1 MEEYGYF
8 EDKDV
13 QGVTRAGT
21 DRLYL
26 LDFHKVESIEKINV
40 EFGDFDFSGLYLLRD
55 STKNKIYVGESS
67 NVQGRIEGHM
77 KESPVVGFEFD
88 KITLIWDGRPTTT
101 SHFSEEAFRKSLE
114 KICIKVF
121 DTNYSKYKYVNSVT
135 NPKVTNVHTKSS
147 VARFTNDL
155 YFLLYKFHLIH
166 TIPEV

>member
-8 EDKDV
+8 EDKDA

-26 LDFHKVESIEKINV
+26 LDFHVKLIEKINV
-40 EFGDFDFSGLYLLRD
+40 EFGDFNFSGLYLLRD
-55 STKNKIYVGESS
+55 TTKIYVGESS
-67 NVQGRIEGHM
+67 NVRGRIEGHM
-77 KESPVVGFEFD
+77 KESPVEGFEFD
-88 KITLIWDGRPTTT
+88 KITIIWDGRPTTT

-121 DTNYSKYKYVNSVT
+121 DTEYSKYKYVNSVT
-135 NPKVTNVHTKSS
+135 NPKETNVHTKSS

-155 YFLLYKFHLIH
+155 YFLLYKYNLIH
-166 TIPEV
+166 TIPEA

>member
-26 LDFHKVESIEKINV
+26 LDFHVESIEKINV
-40 EFGDFDFSGLYLLRD
+40 EFGDFDFSGLYLLID
-55 STKNKIYVGESS
+55 STKNEIYVGESA
-67 NVQGRIEGHM
+67 NVQERIEAHM
-77 KESPVVGFEFD
+77 KESPVEGFEFD
-88 KITLIWDGRPTTT
+88 KITLIWDGRQTNT
-101 SHFSEEAFRKSLE
+101 SHFSEMAFRKYLE

-121 DTNYSKYKYVNSVT
+121 VIDYSKYKYVNSVT
-135 NPKVTNVHTKSS
+135 NPRVKTSVHTKSS

-155 YFLLYKFHLIH
+155 YFLLYKYHLID